1 MGESSPSGSYVVDE
15 QALIRSNPQVL
26 IVAFQLCEYVNAKG
40 GSAMSADETR
50 FLSILNVIV
59 HGVLIPA
66 IVCLSLSPGLKPLL
80 PIIPWLLF
88 IYLLQ
93 AIYPTVVIILV
104 ALNRTQLATRCT
116 QYIESPSPSPTPRPV
131 VQIETVTV
139 SRRDGSS
146 PDVLA
151 LRGEGGGRHKDA
163 SRRASEQRKVE
174 PVV

>member
-1 MGESSPSGSYVVDE
+1 
-15 QALIRSNPQVL
+15 
-26 IVAFQLCEYVNAKG
+26 
-40 GSAMSADETR
+40 MSADESR

-66 IVCLSLSPGLKPLL
+66 IVCISLSPGPKASFALHSL
-80 PIIPWLLF
+80 LLF
-88 IYLLQ
+88 TYVLQ

-131 VQIETVTV
+131 VNIETVTV

-151 LRGEGGGRHKDA
+151 LCGQGAGRHKDA
-163 SRRASEQRKVE
+163 NRRASEQRKVE

>member
-1 MGESSPSGSYVVDE
+1 MSFPISWPETS
-15 QALIRSNPQVL
+15 
-26 IVAFQLCEYVNAKG
+26 VAQ
-40 GSAMSADETR
+40 
-50 FLSILNVIV
+50 
-59 HGVLIPA
+59 H
-66 IVCLSLSPGLKPLL
+66 SL
-80 PIIPWLLF
+80 LLF
-88 IYLLQ
+88 TYILQ

-131 VQIETVTV
+131 VNIETVTV

-151 LRGEGGGRHKDA
+151 LSGRGGGRRHKDA
-163 SRRASEQRKVE
+163 SQHASEQRKVE

>member
-1 MGESSPSGSYVVDE
+1 
-15 QALIRSNPQVL
+15 
-26 IVAFQLCEYVNAKG
+26 
-40 GSAMSADETR
+40 MSANETR

-66 IVCLSLSPGLKPLL
+66 IVRIFPSPDLKPLSL
-80 PIIPWLLF
+80 LLF
-88 IYLLQ
+88 IYLMQ

-104 ALNRTQLATRCT
+104 ALNRTQLATKCT

-151 LRGEGGGRHKDA
+151 LRGQGGGRHKDA